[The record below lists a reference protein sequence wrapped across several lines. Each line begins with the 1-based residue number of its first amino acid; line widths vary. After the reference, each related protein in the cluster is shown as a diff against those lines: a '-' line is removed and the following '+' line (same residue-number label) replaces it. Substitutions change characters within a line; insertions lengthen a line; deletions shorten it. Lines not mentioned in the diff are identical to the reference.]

1 MGIAAADV
9 LIEGVTEGKTAG
21 LTAVFASVDSV
32 EKAGPVAPGRD
43 LPLQLVLP
51 LNAVPVHIN
60 KSVYASNLLNV
71 LQYQDLDGYHAGTAG
86 FAFDEDRAN
95 SGYRE
100 ENCWYTTKDLINTG
114 LATYNTDTAGAN
126 MPLFHFVQ
134 RKDPEQQNAKSLYI
148 TFSNKDTEELVYSP
162 EVGLYL
168 KNNADG
174 SPMMDAG
181 NNEQAAFTNVFVL
194 YASSGVKDDG
204 VTRQYDLTG
213 GTGIYLTKGGWETI
227 QWTKGDATAPLQLT
241 DASGKT
247 LDVNPGKSFLAIWG
261 GYYGQA
267 LRLLDGDGNEQA
279 LPEKPALL
287 DSAVP
292 DEAAEAAEQAQQHA
306 QALADAQDKL
316 NQAQTALNEALQAQQ
331 DAAGTA
337 DSADD
342 DAASQRVAEA
352 QAAYDAAAAELAAL
366 QPAEETR
373 REHRARR
380 RQRRGTPERTG
391 FSQRG
396 KRRLTHNRKPKN
408 KMPSLPKQGRHLVD
422 IGGIDGITLPHRP
435 GSHRAQCQKLRQC
448 GRASTFRRPG
458 AGCSHSRGRSS
469 IPPACAAA
477 ERGWPSCS

>member
-1 MGIAAADV
+1 MKKFVALICALTLVLSVSACSKSGTETTQASEAATETTAAPVETLPTPSEEIPVVTAKPLYGDLLDNYFDALLQGLEPMDYENRGLNYLPGIVKDINEVGYCLQDMDGDGSTELLIGSVSDNLIYAMYTMKDDEEVQLIDAGERNTYQLTSDGVFLNRGSNGAASYGTA
-9 LIEGVTEGKTAG
+9 LEGSNTPLFRFGTRE
-21 LTAVFASVDSV
+21 
-32 EKAGPVAPGRD
+32 EVAPENRSGMSLTVTFSKSD
-43 LPLQLVLP
+43 SEQL
-51 LNAVPVHIN
+51 N
-60 KSVYASNLLNV
+60 Y
-71 LQYQDLDGYHAGTAG
+71 
-86 FAFDEDRAN
+86 
-95 SGYRE
+95 
-100 ENCWYTTKDLINTG
+100 NTG
-114 LATYNTDTAGAN
+114 T
-126 MPLFHFVQ
+126 
-134 RKDPEQQNAKSLYI
+134 
-148 TFSNKDTEELVYSP
+148 
-162 EVGLYL
+162 GLYEKL
-168 KNNADG
+168 NADG
-174 SPMMDAG
+174 SPMTDADNG
-181 NNEQAAFTNVFVL
+181 QQAAFTNVFVL

-287 DSAVP
+287 NSAVP

-337 DSADD
+337 DSSDD

-366 QPAEETR
+366 QPAEET
-373 REHRARR
+373 
-380 RQRRGTPERTG
+380 
-391 FSQRG
+391 
-396 KRRLTHNRKPKN
+396 
-408 KMPSLPKQGRHLVD
+408 
-422 IGGIDGITLPHRP
+422 DGNTEPAADSAEEP
-435 GSHRAQCQKLRQC
+435 QSEPDSANGEN
-448 GRASTFRRPG
+448 
-458 AGCSHSRGRSS
+458 AG
-469 IPPACAAA
+469 
-477 ERGWPSCS
+477 